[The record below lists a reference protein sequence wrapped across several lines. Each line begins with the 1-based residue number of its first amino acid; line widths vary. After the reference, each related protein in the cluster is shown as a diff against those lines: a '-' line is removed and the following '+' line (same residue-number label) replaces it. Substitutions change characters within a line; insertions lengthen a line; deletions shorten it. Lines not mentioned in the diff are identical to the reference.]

1 MERLN
6 EEIERRVRVIRIFPN
21 TKALLRLVSTLLVEY
36 SERWETGKIYLNM
49 NSQPDDESDTADQFY
64 RKDVA

>member
-21 TKALLRLVSTLLVEY
+21 TEALLRLVSTLLVEY

>member
-1 MERLN
+1 LERLN

-21 TKALLRLVSTLLVEY
+21 TEALLRLVSTLLVEY